1 MIAASFSIF
10 NQLRG
15 QTSFVTSPDS
25 IQIAYEVH
33 GAGDPA
39 LIFVHGWSCDRS
51 YWKGQL
57 ETFSKNFK
65 VVAIDLAGHGE
76 SGLGRQAW
84 TIEAFGADVEAV
96 VEKLGLKRV
105 ILIGHSMRGDVIGRG
120 RAPITRS
127 CYWPGYG

>member
-1 MIAASFSIF
+1 MAAASLLTINLSH
-10 NQLRG
+10 G
-15 QTSFVTSPDS
+15 QTSFATSPDS

-51 YWKGQL
+51 YWQGQL

-76 SGLGRQAW
+76 SDPGRRAW
-84 TIEAFGADVEAV
+84 TIEALE
-96 VEKLGLKRV
+96 LM
-105 ILIGHSMRGDVIGRG
+105 S
-120 RAPITRS
+120 
-127 CYWPGYG
+127 